1 MNTITQLAQNQHN
14 RFTKRSRMEKYQPK
28 LNWQQTWPDAPHIF
42 HAFVDGISAGCVK
55 KTYLPGMVKVWQW
68 TGCHAPYFGRLS
80 PKMNVSGYEDT
91 ARLAVQRAEE
101 YFEAVMRMPI
111 REGWEPPPSRD

>member
-1 MNTITQLAQNQHN
+1 MTP
-14 RFTKRSRMEKYQPK
+14 YQPK

-42 HAFVDGISAGCVK
+42 HAFVDGIQAGCVK
-55 KTYLPGMVKVWQW
+55 KTYLPDMVKVWQW

-80 PKMNVSGYEDT
+80 PKRNVSGYEDT

-101 YFEAVMRMPI
+101 YYDAVMRMPI
-111 REGWEPPPSRD
+111 REGWEPPPSSK

>member
-1 MNTITQLAQNQHN
+1 MAKAANMNMSEKQSAPVNQ
-14 RFTKRSRMEKYQPK
+14 YQPK

-42 HAFVDGISAGCVK
+42 HAFVDGIQAGCVK
-55 KTYLPGMVKVWQW
+55 KTYLPDMVKVWQW
-68 TGCHAPYFGRLS
+68 TGCHHPYFGRLD
-80 PKMNVSGYEDT
+80 PKINVSGYEDT

-111 REGWEPPPSRD
+111 REGWEPPGSRGRDSD